1 MFRII
6 ATAIVTVAA
15 FLSVPAAGQEADLTL
30 DQIVQKHTEALGGGD
45 KLKAIQSVTMTG
57 KASLQDGQ
65 IEASLTMKVKRP
77 TSMRMEMSVLGKTFI
92 QAFDGTTA
100 WIINP
105 FVGSDEPQK
114 QTDEDTKSARDD
126 ADFIDGSL
134 VDYKTKGNT
143 LELLG
148 KEDVEGKP
156 AYKIKVTKKGGT
168 VENDYLDAKTFLP
181 VKSSGKRKQQGQDI
195 EYESTPGN
203 FKEVNGVMMPFSLSQ
218 KVDGKVMMDLKV
230 EKVEVNLP
238 MDAAVFQM
246 PDKPKPEKPKEEKK
260 EPPKQ

>member
-1 MFRII
+1 MRQII
-6 ATAIVTVAA
+6 ATAVFTVAT
-15 FLSVPAAGQEADLTL
+15 FLIVPATAQEADLTL
-30 DQIVQKHTEALGGGD
+30 DQIVQKHTTALGGVE
-45 KLKAIQSVTMTG
+45 KLKGIENVTMTG
-57 KASLQDGQ
+57 KASLLGGQ
-65 IEASLTMKVKRP
+65 MEAPLVMKVKRP
-77 TSMRMEMSVLGKTFI
+77 SSMRMEMNVQGKSFV

-100 WIINP
+100 WMINP
-105 FVGSDEPQK
+105 FSGSDEPQK

-148 KEDVEGKP
+148 KEDVDGKP

-168 VENDYLDAKTFLP
+168 MEYEYLDAKTFLP

-195 EYESTPGN
+195 EYESTPAN

-218 KVDGKVMMDLKV
+218 KVNGKSMMELTV
-230 EKVEVNLP
+230 EKVEVNTP
-238 MDAAVFQM
+238 MDASVFQM
-246 PDKPKPEKPKEEKK
+246 PEKPKEQKK